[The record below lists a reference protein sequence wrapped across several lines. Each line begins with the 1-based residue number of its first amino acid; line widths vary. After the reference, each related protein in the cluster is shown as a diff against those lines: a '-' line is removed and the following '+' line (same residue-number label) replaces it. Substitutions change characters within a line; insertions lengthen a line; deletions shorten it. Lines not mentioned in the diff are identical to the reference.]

1 MLVGFDLG
9 TRDFP
14 DRGWIATF
22 LPSFD
27 LGLLAFDPTEEAR
40 LMRPHVN
47 RVGQHWPALHADD
60 LLMRE
65 GPDLIPNRLEHGLP
79 RRRVPAVPGGVRCDR
94 AFDRCHDE
102 FEIELAAQL
111 GVALDVRRRS
121 RFPVLARPVLVAVR
135 LPTIRPGRRMRT
147 TRIAN
152 RVGRIGLE
160 KDSPF
165 PRPSSAKRLAG
176 A

>member
-1 MLVGFDLG
+1 
-9 TRDFP
+9 
-14 DRGWIATF
+14 
-22 LPSFD
+22 
-27 LGLLAFDPTEEAR
+27 
-40 LMRPHVN
+40 
-47 RVGQHWPALHADD
+47 
-60 LLMRE
+60 MRE

-79 RRRVPAVPGGVRCDR
+79 RRRVPAVPGGVRWDR

-102 FEIELAAQL
+102 FEIEIAAEL
-111 GVALDVRRRS
+111 GVALDVGGRRR
-121 RFPVLARPVLVAVR
+121 FAVLARPILVAVR

-165 PRPSSAKRLAG
+165 LAHQARNVLRARRVTAEQLVLAELPDLAQTIQRASSLSSEYLDLCNHRRRRPEKH
-176 A
+176 